1 MPHWRRFGRAPAP
14 AVGACSGVKWNLDR
28 REKALVSAMTRYS
41 RSVIP
46 GRPNGEGSSHDVDSL
61 VFGRKGRSGAAAA
74 NDEDDDGDSL
84 SDGEAGHLLERASTD
99 RRKGGRRRKSEYAPL
114 PQEGRGYRA
123 PQEGSK
129 RGPVLLVGAL
139 IVVGVF
145 SVVVWNAY
153 RDGVRPEDS
162 AATPVLA
169 EAGAFKTKPDAG
181 KATGN
186 VEASVFEQV
195 EAPKAAI
202 IPAPEVRESAFVLPP
217 RTPGVTPSALA
228 AATPAPAPATA
239 APLPSTIAAKP
250 PVQTAAVA
258 AKPTPAPPKPVVA
271 AAKPTTTQAPAVTPA
286 PPPATAAVP
295 PPLQSAAAPAPKS
308 EAIQLAGAY
317 APSFATDGKYIV
329 QVAAAST
336 EAAANAEWA
345 KRAKAA
351 PDLFG
356 AAEKFVV
363 QADVNGRTVYRLRVG
378 SFATSAEADAFCTAY
393 KAKGGA
399 CFRTAK

>member
-1 MPHWRRFGRAPAP
+1 
-14 AVGACSGVKWNLDR
+14 
-28 REKALVSAMTRYS
+28 MTRYS

-46 GRPNGEGSSHDVDSL
+46 GRPNGEGGAHDVDAL
-61 VFGRKGRSGAAAA
+61 VFGKKRGANPSAA
-74 NDEDDDGDSL
+74 NDEDDDLADS
-84 SDGEAGHLLERASTD
+84 EAIHLVERAASD
-99 RRKGGRRRKSEYAPL
+99 RRKGSRRRKSDFAPL

-129 RGPVLLVGAL
+129 RGPILLVGAL

-145 SVVVWNAY
+145 GVVVWNAY

-169 EAGAFKTKPDAG
+169 EAGAFKTKPDTA
-181 KATGN
+181 KASDD
-186 VEASVFEQV
+186 VEASVFDQV

-202 IPAPEVRESAFVLPP
+202 APAPETRESAFILPP
-217 RTPGVTPSALA
+217 HTSQLTPSAPA
-228 AATPAPAPATA
+228 VVTQAPAPATA
-239 APLPSTIAAKP
+239 TPPPPTTTAKAPVRTA
-250 PVQTAAVA
+250 TAAPKPAPAQPA
-258 AKPTPAPPKPVVA
+258 APPPKPVVT
-271 AAKPTTTQAPAVTPA
+271 AAKPAATQTPA
-286 PPPATAAVP
+286 AAPSPPPATAAVP
-295 PPLQSAAAPAPKS
+295 PPLQTTAAPAPKS

-317 APSFATDGKYIV
+317 TPSFVAGGKYIV
-329 QVAAAST
+329 QVAATST
-336 EAAANAEWA
+336 EADANAEWA

-363 QADVNGRTVYRLRVG
+363 QADVNGRTVYRLRAG
-378 SFATSAEADAFCTAY
+378 SFATSVEADAFCTAY
-393 KAKGGA
+393 KARGGA

>member
-1 MPHWRRFGRAPAP
+1 
-14 AVGACSGVKWNLDR
+14 
-28 REKALVSAMTRYS
+28 MTRYS

-46 GRPNGEGSSHDVDSL
+46 GRPSGEPGAHDVDSI
-61 VFGRKGRSGAAAA
+61 VFGRKGRPGASAA

-84 SDGEAGHLLERASTD
+84 SEGEAIHLVDRASTD

-129 RGPVLLVGAL
+129 RGPILLVGAL
-139 IVVGVF
+139 IIVGVF

-162 AATPVLA
+162 AAAPVLA
-169 EAGAFKTKPDAG
+169 EAGAFKTKPDAA
-181 KATGN
+181 KASGD
-186 VEASVFEQV
+186 VEASVFDQV
-195 EAPKAAI
+195 EAPKATI
-202 IPAPEVRESAFVLPP
+202 VPAPEVRESAFVLPP
-217 RTPGVTPSALA
+217 RTPQVTPSAPA
-228 AATPAPAPATA
+228 AVTPAPAPVVAT
-239 APLPSTIAAKP
+239 PPPSTTSAKP
-250 PVQTAAVA
+250 PVQTATAA
-258 AKPTPAPPKPVVA
+258 AKPAPPKPVTT
-271 AAKPTTTQAPAVTPA
+271 AAKPAATQTLAVTPA

-295 PPLQSAAAPAPKS
+295 PPLQTAAAPAPKS

-317 APSFATDGKYIV
+317 TPSFAADGKYIV

-336 EAAANAEWA
+336 EAGADAEWA

-363 QADVNGRTVYRLRVG
+363 QADVNGRTVYRLRAG

-393 KAKGGA
+393 KARGGA